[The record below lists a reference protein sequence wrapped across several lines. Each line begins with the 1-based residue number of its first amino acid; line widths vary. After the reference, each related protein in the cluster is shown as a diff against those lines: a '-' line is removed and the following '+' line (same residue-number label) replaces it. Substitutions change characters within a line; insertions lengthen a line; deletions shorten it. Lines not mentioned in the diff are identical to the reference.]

1 MIKWLK
7 DKMKSM
13 TENELCDLYSE
24 IADYRKKGYL
34 VEGTKLKLLE
44 NEFANNYGAVD
55 GDNMRLVEDA
65 ILFEIGRRYSSIT
78 LFDSGEFP
86 KQGDD
91 IWYVDFE
98 NGMLEHGKVFI
109 VTFQDSKLDTFS
121 INFDDGTFDVF
132 DGSGFNNHYFI
143 NKKKAEAKLLKG
155 QD

>member
-1 MIKWLK
+1 MIEWLK

-34 VEGTKLKLLE
+34 VEGTKLELLE
-44 NEFANNYGAVD
+44 NEFANNSSGTD
-55 GDNMRLVEDA
+55 GDNMRLVEDT
-65 ILFEIGRRYSSIT
+65 ILFEIGRRYSSMI
-78 LFDSGEFP
+78 LFDSGELP

-98 NGMLEHGKVFI
+98 NGVLEHGKVFI

-121 INFDDGTFDVF
+121 INFDDGSFDVL
-132 DGSGFNNHYFI
+132 DGSGFNNYYFI
-143 NKKKAEAKLLKG
+143 NKKIAEAKLLKG